1 MWPSSCHAV
10 DASSCMDTCSPLWL
24 SLFMLQNPTECPY
37 NGSRREDCPCRKD
50 YTAAG
55 LSTFSKVRLDVTTL
69 QIITTDLQ
77 FANTTE
83 GRPVPFATAGDC
95 YIAAKCP
102 QSTSPAPR
110 NDSTSCKKVSADD
123 ITADTPSDTPPQSI
137 KTALSCAHPDRTN
150 TPTLIYRGAE
160 DAIILIHVYRE
171 AVDAFDQRGR
181 GSLLQLLQTIR
192 EACRDHTSQRNR
204 C

>member
-1 MWPSSCHAV
+1 MSLSPEQRPDQRPVHHLRLPVARVSAEDVFRPGSCHAV

-102 QSTSPAPR
+102 QGR
-110 NDSTSCKKVSADD
+110 F
-123 ITADTPSDTPPQSI
+123 SI
-137 KTALSCAHPDRTN
+137 NLK
-150 TPTLIYRGAE
+150 
-160 DAIILIHVYRE
+160 
-171 AVDAFDQRGR
+171 
-181 GSLLQLLQTIR
+181 
-192 EACRDHTSQRNR
+192 
-204 C
+204 